1 MRYCH
6 STYFK
11 KKLGEFAMRFLAIL
25 LLLPALALAQQTTP
39 QRGQQQFYE
48 QTKKMM
54 LPMIQ
59 ESLPAMRE
67 ARSCLRAAVDQVAFE
82 KCAGIMQ
89 ELDEK
94 MRARLGPA
102 PDMQDGQAPPVKDPK
117 EIEWNAETKKNMLQ
131 YLDHSI
137 TVGNAMSDCLNQSGT
152 MQQMQQCMQ
161 SKKPKP

>member
-1 MRYCH
+1 
-6 STYFK
+6 
-11 KKLGEFAMRFLAIL
+11 MRFLAIL
-25 LLLPALALAQQTTP
+25 LLLPILAVAQPTAP
-39 QRGQQQFYE
+39 QMDQQQFYE

-67 ARSCLRAAVDQVAFE
+67 ARSCLQAADDQDAFE

-89 ELDEK
+89 ELDKK
-94 MRARLGPA
+94 MRARLGPV
-102 PDMQDGQAPPVKDPK
+102 PGMQEGQAPPVKDPK
-117 EIEWNAETKKNMLQ
+117 EIEWNAETKKNMLR

-137 TVGNAMSDCLNQSGT
+137 TVGNAMSDCLDQSST

-161 SKKPKP
+161 SKKPTP